1 LRLTSSGTSSADPTL
16 DPSSGPGV
24 STSEATALERQTMRK
39 ISLRLLPLLF
49 VLYVA
54 SQLDRTNVAIAA
66 LQMNRAIGLSAVAY
80 GFGAGVFFVGYSLFE
95 VPSNLILV
103 RVGARIWISRIAITW
118 GIVSCAML
126 LARGPTSFYTL
137 RFLLGV
143 AEAGYFPG
151 IIFYLKRWFPERRRA
166 RALARFMIG
175 IPIAAMVGGPVGGLL
190 LGLDG
195 RLGLTGWQWLFLIEG
210 LPAVVFGIV
219 ALVMLT
225 ERPAD
230 ATWLSHD
237 EKAWL
242 AIKLAGEASHSA
254 LRERGVLET
263 LKNPTVWLLALAYF
277 FALLAM
283 IGVNVW
289 APQVVKELL
298 PLTNQQVGVVTGVIG
313 LVGLAGMLTN
323 GWHSDRTGERLV
335 HAAIP
340 VLLAMTGLILAGASR
355 APILVVGGLALVTA
369 CHSTIMPAFGCLPS
383 LFLRGAGVAAGIALI
398 SSVGTFGGFIGP
410 SVVGRLKQ
418 ATGSYSMAFYTL
430 ALLALVSAM
439 LMAWLG
445 STRVFAQPSPKG
457 A

>member
-1 LRLTSSGTSSADPTL
+1 
-16 DPSSGPGV
+16 
-24 STSEATALERQTMRK
+24 MRK
-39 ISLRLLPLLF
+39 ISQRLLPLLF
-49 VLYVA
+49 VLYVI
-54 SQLDRTNVAIAA
+54 SQLDRANVTMAA

-80 GFGAGVFFVGYSLFE
+80 GLGAGMFFVGYSLFE
-95 VPSNLILV
+95 VPSNILLV

-126 LARGPTSFYTL
+126 LARGPYSFYTL

-151 IIFYLKRWFPERRRA
+151 IIFYLRRWFPERRRA
-166 RALARFMIG
+166 RALSRFMIG
-175 IPIAAMVGGPVGGLL
+175 IPIASIVGGPVGGRL
-190 LGLDG
+190 LGLHG
-195 RLGLTGWQWLFLIEG
+195 RLGLAGWQWLFLIEG
-210 LPAVVFGIV
+210 LPAVIFGIV

-230 ATWLSHD
+230 ATWLSRD

-242 AIKLAGEASHSA
+242 ANELAGEAAHSA

-277 FALLAM
+277 FALVAM
-283 IGVNVW
+283 IGVNSW
-289 APQVVKELL
+289 APTVVKELL
-298 PLTNQQVGVVTGVIG
+298 PLTNQQVGFVTGVIG
-313 LVGLAGMLTN
+313 LVGLAGILTN

-335 HAAIP
+335 HAATP

-369 CHSTIMPAFGCLPS
+369 CHSAIMPAFWCLPS

-398 SSVGTFGGFIGP
+398 NSVGTFGGFVGP
-410 SVVGRLKQ
+410 SLVGRLKN
-418 ATGSYSMAFYTL
+418 ATGSYSLAFYTL

-445 STRVFAQPSPKG
+445 STRIFAQAPRK
-457 A
+457 AA

>member
-1 LRLTSSGTSSADPTL
+1 LTSSRTNPANPAF

-24 STSEATALERQTMRK
+24 PPSEGAVLERQTMRK
-39 ISLRLLPLLF
+39 ISVRLLPLLF

-54 SQLDRTNVAIAA
+54 AQLDRTNVAIAA
-66 LQMNRAIGLSAVAY
+66 LQMNRAIGLSAAAY
-80 GFGAGVFFVGYSLFE
+80 GLGAGIFFLGYSLFE

-103 RVGARIWISRIAITW
+103 RVGARWWISRIAITW
-118 GIVSCAML
+118 GIASCGML
-126 LARGPTSFYTL
+126 LARGPTSFYAL

-151 IIFYLKRWFPERRRA
+151 IIFYLRRWFPERHRA
-166 RALARFMIG
+166 RAVSRFMIG
-175 IPIAAMVGGPVGGLL
+175 IPIAAIVGGPVGGLL

-230 ATWLSHD
+230 ATWLSRE

-242 AIKLAGEASHSA
+242 ENELAGEASRSA
-254 LRERGVLET
+254 LAERGVLET
-263 LKNPTVWLLALAYF
+263 LKSPTVWLLAMAYF
-277 FALLAM
+277 VALLAM
-283 IGVNVW
+283 LGVNFW
-289 APQVVKELL
+289 APTVVKELL
-298 PLTNQQVGVVTGVIG
+298 HLTNQQVGVVTGVIG

-340 VLLAMTGLILAGASR
+340 VLLAMSGLILAGASR
-355 APILVVGGLALVTA
+355 EPMLVVGGLALVTV
-369 CHSTIMPAFGCLPS
+369 CHSTIMPAFWCLPS

-410 SVVGRLKQ
+410 NVVGRLKQ
-418 ATGSYSMAFYTL
+418 ATGNYSMAFYTL

-439 LMAWLG
+439 LIAWLG
-445 STRVFAQPSPKG
+445 SKRVLGRPHRNSVAP
-457 A
+457 